1 MGSLEKRLME
11 RRAWLGASDLAA
23 ILGVSEYANAADVY
37 YGKVAEIEGRDTKA
51 TTRGRWMERA
61 VLDWFESE
69 IGEQIERDVK
79 VVCPTH
85 PLFVAQLDGRM
96 ASGIPVEAKTGA
108 DGKQWGD
115 EHGDGIPDAYFVQA
129 QTQMLCTGADICHV
143 PALVGGYKSMDLR
156 RYVVRRDASLIADI
170 IEAGEEFWRCVESRT
185 PPSNVT
191 PSLATLKRI
200 KREPASTVALD
211 DLAVVAADEY
221 EAAKSREKAA
231 KDVAESAQARLL
243 ALLGEA
249 EAGKLPDGRTI
260 TYLAQNSA
268 PSVNHKLL
276 AANWPEAV
284 EACVKRGTHRVL
296 RIK

>member
-1 MGSLEKRLME
+1 MGSLETRLKE
-11 RRAWLGASDLAA
+11 RRAWLGASDIAA

-37 YGKVAEIEGRDTKA
+37 YNKVAEIEGRDTKA

-61 VLDWFESE
+61 VLDWFEAE
-69 IGEQIERDVK
+69 LGEQIERDVK
-79 VVCPTH
+79 VVCPSH
-85 PLFVAQLDGRM
+85 PLFVAQLDGRLS
-96 ASGIPVEAKTGA
+96 SGVPVEAKTGA
-108 DGKQWGD
+108 DGKLWGD
-115 EHGDGIPDAYFVQA
+115 EHTDDIPSAYVVQA

-143 PALVGGYKSMDLR
+143 PALVGGFKSMDLR
-156 RYVVRRDASLIADI
+156 RYVVRRNDDLIGEIVAI
-170 IEAGEEFWRCVESRT
+170 GEEFWRCVEERT
-185 PPSNVT
+185 PPANVT
-191 PSLATLKRI
+191 PSIDTIKRI
-200 KREPASTVALD
+200 RRAPASSVVLD
-211 DLAVVAADEY
+211 DVAVVAVDQY
-221 EAAKSREKAA
+221 EAAKAREKAA
-231 KDVAESAQARLL
+231 KEAAEAAQARLL

-249 EAGKLPDGRTI
+249 EAGALPDGRTI